1 MRMTA
6 EHTAASLPLLPAPIS
21 VLASDGFWE
30 TTDPW
35 GEVSM
40 GVNADLGPTE
50 YSVSI
55 GAQGAAI
62 SAGSEAALADG
73 RNMFSQLV
81 LLAQAADPARREDQ
95 PAPETGERAP
105 AAGSSAL
112 TATTTAE
119 VIRLPRVII
128 SDAPARAWRGVM
140 IDVVSH
146 FLTVDEL
153 KTIIEALAVY
163 RFNVLHLHLTGDAG
177 WRIEVKGYPKLTEES
192 AWRGDIGSTRHGGF
206 YTQDEFR
213 ELVKFADQM
222 GVQIVPEINLPG
234 HMRAAVAAYP
244 EIGNAPQRTVTVADS
259 TDSHPSDVTLGLGD
273 AGLVFLRDS
282 LSQVASLTSAPF
294 VHIGG
299 DEVSL
304 LEWET
309 SAEARARMDEWEIE
323 RIIEIPGRITAL
335 AADVLSEHGKR
346 AVVWEDAVMSHL
358 PENLE
363 LVVMCRR
370 GEEMLEQVIERGF
383 ATVIATDSEFGLHHP
398 QAVFGEPAAVDR
410 SPVTVKSIARA
421 QVLPEAIRNRDLVI
435 GGEALLFTHHVDSAA
450 DAQYL
455 LFPRLLA
462 VAERLWGPSQDQ
474 LALRELQERIA
485 QHGRVLDLLRLTHRE
500 R

>member
-1 MRMTA
+1 MNIDHA
-6 EHTAASLPLLPAPIS
+6 PLPLLPDPVS
-21 VLASDGFWE
+21 VLTSEGFWE

-35 GEVSM
+35 GEVSI

-50 YSVSI
+50 YSVSV

-81 LLAQAADPARREDQ
+81 LLSQAAAADRRGNR
-95 PAPETGERAP
+95 PAPETGEDAP
-105 AAGSSAL
+105 AAGSSAVTETSL
-112 TATTTAE
+112 NEA
-119 VIRLPRVII
+119 VRIPRVII

-146 FLTVDEL
+146 FLTVEEL
-153 KTIIEALAVY
+153 KPIIEAMAVY
-163 RFNVLHLHLTGDAG
+163 RLNVLHLHLTGDAG
-177 WRIEVKGYPKLTEES
+177 WRLEIQGYPKLTEVG

-213 ELVKFADQM
+213 ELVAFADQM
-222 GVQIVPEINLPG
+222 GVQIVPEISLPG

-244 EIGNAPQRTVTVADS
+244 EIGNAPQRTVTVAES
-259 TDSHPSDVTLGLGD
+259 TDSQPSDVTLGLGD
-273 AGLVFLRDS
+273 AGLVFLRDV
-282 LSQVASLTSAPF
+282 LSQTASLTSAPF
-294 VHIGG
+294 IHIGG

-304 LEWET
+304 VEWET
-309 SAEARARMDEWEIE
+309 SAEARARMDEWGAE
-323 RIIEIPGRITAL
+323 RVIEIPGRITAL
-335 AADVLSEHGKR
+335 AADILSEHGKR
-346 AVVWEDAVMSHL
+346 VVVWEDAVMSHL
-358 PENLE
+358 PEDLS

-370 GEEMLEQVIERGF
+370 GEESLERVLERGF
-383 ATVIATDSEFGLHHP
+383 AAVVATDSELGLHHP
-398 QAVFGEPAAVDR
+398 QALFREPAAVDR

-421 QVLPEAIRNRDLVI
+421 QLLPESTHNQHLVI

-450 DAQYL
+450 QAQYL

-462 VAERLWGPSQDQ
+462 VAERLWGPTQDQ
-474 LALRELQERIA
+474 LDLRELQDRIA
-485 QHGRVLDLLRLTHRE
+485 QHARVLDLLRLTHRA